1 MQQMS
6 KDGHIRTSLT
16 AYICVQLDIYE
27 KSMMTFK
34 RNYNEFNWNKSLIFY
49 VLYVIV
55 VYFNYKFNKTHGPS
69 DISKYT
75 NTYCTAT

>member
-1 MQQMS
+1 MS

-34 RNYNEFNWNKSLIFY
+34 RNYNEFNWNKSL
-49 VLYVIV
+49 
-55 VYFNYKFNKTHGPS
+55 
-69 DISKYT
+69 
-75 NTYCTAT
+75 